1 VKPGDPAN
9 SYLIQKLEGA
19 PTISGQRM
27 PFGGPYLDQATIDQI
42 KSWIA
47 SGAPNN

>member
-9 SYLIQKLEGA
+9 SYIIQKLQGS
-19 PTISGQRM
+19 PGITGTRM

-42 KSWIA
+42 A
-47 SGAPNN
+47 S